1 MIEYASVIFKSTKF
15 RCTGCDVTWNFNAH
29 SCFVDIW
36 LDYRLLSIEWTFL
49 GYPGNDLWHVS
60 TKFLWFSED
69 PFEEVLPGF
78 FFFFSQRKRV
88 SRCVSLL
95 RQYPVTVS
103 RSLERII
110 VSKATNNLSC
120 DLESCLSN
128 WNDHLAY
135 DMQKKFELYSAM
147 CMIKR
152 ACHCRTY

>member
-49 GYPGNDLWHVS
+49 GRPGNDLWQTFRS
-60 TKFLWFSED
+60 NFLWFSED
-69 PFEEVLPGF
+69 LFQEVFQSF
-78 FFFFSQRKRV
+78 FFFFCHNIRLIFHALWRG
-88 SRCVSLL
+88 
-95 RQYPVTVS
+95 
-103 RSLERII
+103 II
-110 VSKATNNLSC
+110 GSKAIDNLSC

-128 WNDHLAY
+128 WGDHLAY
-135 DMQKKFELYSAM
+135 DMQEMFELCSAM

-152 ACHCRTY
+152 AWHCRTY